1 MSLPKKQ
8 KYEEV
13 RISVIMGIY
22 NCAPTLAEA
31 LDSLLAQ
38 TYQGFKVIMCDDGST
53 DNTVEVAQRYVDHY
67 PDKFILI
74 RNAHNL
80 KLAATLNHCLEYVD
94 TEFTARM
101 DGDDIS
107 LPDRFEKEI
116 KFLDEHFEYALV
128 SCPMIYFDE
137 KGDFRIGSAGGQV
150 SRDDFRYGSPFCHAP
165 VMIRTSAYKAV
176 AGYTANK
183 FTERMEDYYLWY
195 KFYKH
200 GYIGYNLNIPLYK
213 MRDDREA
220 RNRRLSLIN
229 RWFGLHTDIEV
240 LRGLGLSHPY
250 TYPIFHFITGS
261 FAQLLPYSLYKSFR
275 TLFTKYISRN

>member
-1 MSLPKKQ
+1 MNKTDKFNI
-8 KYEEV
+8 

-38 TYQGFKVIMCDDGST
+38 TYQGFKVIMCDDGSK
-53 DNTVEVAQRYVDHY
+53 DNTLEVAQQYVNRF

-74 RNAHNL
+74 RNKKNL

-94 TEFTARM
+94 TEYTARM

-116 KFLDEHFEYALV
+116 NFLDAHPEYVLV

-137 KGDFRIGSAGGQV
+137 QGDFRTGTASGEINKK
-150 SRDDFRYGSPFCHAP
+150 DFRYGSPFCHAP
-165 VMIRTSAYKAV
+165 VMVRTSAYKV
-176 AGYTANK
+176 IEGYTANK

-195 KFYKH
+195 KFYRA
-200 GYIGYNLNIPLYK
+200 GYKGYNLDMPLYK

-220 RNRRLSLIN
+220 RNRRISLKN
-229 RWFGLHTDIEV
+229 RWYGLHTDVEI
-240 LRGLGLSHPY
+240 LKGLGLSNPY
-250 TYPIFHFITGS
+250 AYPIFHFFAGS
-261 FAQLLPYSLYKSFR
+261 FAQILPYKLYKNFR
-275 TLFTKYISRN
+275 NLFRRLT